1 MLWYD
6 DLCVGTSVA
15 RGHRI
20 LIYKINHRKLHP
32 VVYLLA
38 LNSDS
43 SSVLEII
50 PSSCFLQKNY
60 PTDSLS
66 IIGICGNRREAKE
79 MSRDLIEQV
88 WREQGDFDLA
98 AYFDRRQK
106 KEK

>member
-1 MLWYD
+1 M
-6 DLCVGTSVA
+6 
-15 RGHRI
+15 
-20 LIYKINHRKLHP
+20 
-32 VVYLLA
+32 VYLLA

-60 PTDSLS
+60 PTDGLR

-79 MSRDLIEQV
+79 MCRSLIEEV

-98 AYFDRRQK
+98 SYWERRQK
-106 KEK
+106 KEQQT